1 MKQGDLLKDKSIMRR
16 KTPRWVPL
24 IITFSFYTIL
34 FLFLFL
40 EPFSRITED
49 SVNYIT
55 LNTDVMQIIE
65 ETGDNGAGFS
75 SVSRKSSEETEKS
88 TADRV
93 ASTADAGVNLSDST
107 STKKSDE
114 GNATPDS
121 VNTSR
126 VVGDTLNYLDFYS
139 GSGGGGNGITG
150 VIVTNSRRP
159 TFMGGDINN
168 FSKWFFKRLRVPLDR
183 PREIVNVSW
192 YVDPNGNVTN
202 IRIKSCSSPEV
213 KEEILRVMKSSPK
226 WEPGTYNN
234 MPSGFNIQFNVN
246 FK

>member
-1 MKQGDLLKDKSIMRR
+1 MKQGDLLTDKRIGRK

-24 IITFSFYTIL
+24 IITFFFYTAL

-49 SVNYIT
+49 SVSYIT
-55 LNTDVMQIIE
+55 LNTDVMQIIDE
-65 ETGDNGAGFS
+65 PGDQGSGFS
-75 SVSRKSSEETEKS
+75 SVSRKSKDESVKS
-88 TADRV
+88 TVDQA
-93 ASTADAGVNLSDST
+93 ASTANTGVNLSDST
-107 STKKSDE
+107 LTKKSNE

-139 GSGGGGNGITG
+139 GSRGGGHGLTG
-150 VIVTNSRRP
+150 VLVTNSKRP

-168 FSKWFFKRLRVPLDR
+168 FSKWFFKRLHVPLDR

-192 YVDPNGNVTN
+192 YVDEHGNVSN
-202 IRIKSCSSPEV
+202 IRIKSCSDPV
-213 KEEILRVMKSSPK
+213 VREEILRVMKSSPK

-234 MPSGFNIQFNVN
+234 TPSGFVVQFNVN

>member
-1 MKQGDLLKDKSIMRR
+1 MRR

-24 IITFSFYTIL
+24 IITLSFYTIL
-34 FLFLFL
+34 FLFLFF

-49 SVNYIT
+49 SINYIT
-55 LNTDVMQIIE
+55 MNTEVMQIVE
-65 ETGDNGAGFS
+65 ETGDDGAGFS
-75 SVSRKSSEETEKS
+75 SVSRKSKPETEKS

-126 VVGDTLNYLDFYS
+126 AVGDTLNYLDFYS

-150 VIVTNSRRP
+150 VLVTNSKRP

-168 FSKWFFKRLRVPLDR
+168 FSKWFFK
-183 PREIVNVSW
+183 
-192 YVDPNGNVTN
+192 
-202 IRIKSCSSPEV
+202 
-213 KEEILRVMKSSPK
+213 
-226 WEPGTYNN
+226 
-234 MPSGFNIQFNVN
+234 
-246 FK
+246 

>member
-1 MKQGDLLKDKSIMRR
+1 MKQGDLLTNKRIERR

-24 IITFSFYTIL
+24 LITLSFYTIL

-49 SVNYIT
+49 SVNYVT
-55 LNTDVMQIIE
+55 LNTDVMQIIDE
-65 ETGDNGAGFS
+65 PGDEGMSFS
-75 SVSRKSSEETEKS
+75 SVSRKSEKETEKS
-88 TADRV
+88 NADRV
-93 ASTADAGVNLSDST
+93 ASTADAGVNLSDSA
-107 STKKSDE
+107 STKKSNE

-126 VVGDTLNYLDFYS
+126 VVGDTLKYLDFYS
-139 GSGGGGNGITG
+139 GSGGGGNGNTG
-150 VIVTNSRRP
+150 ILVSTSKRP

-168 FSKWFFKRLRVPLDR
+168 FSKWFFKRLHVPLDR

-192 YVDPNGNVTN
+192 YVDENGNVSN
-202 IRIKSCSSPEV
+202 IKVKSCSSPEV
-213 KEEILRVMKSSPK
+213 KAEIIRVMKSSPK

-234 MPSGFNIQFNVN
+234 MPSGFIVQLNVN